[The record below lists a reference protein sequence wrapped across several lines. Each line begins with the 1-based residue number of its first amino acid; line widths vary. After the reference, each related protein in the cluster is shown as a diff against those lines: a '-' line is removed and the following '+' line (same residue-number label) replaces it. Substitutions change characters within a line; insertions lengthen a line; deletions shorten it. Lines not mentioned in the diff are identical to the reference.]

1 MYFNPVVS
9 LNVKLQEVDA
19 PSRTESQIV
28 KGKYSK
34 QHQIFLGDIVK
45 LKDLIFYL
53 IFWFYSLTLRGGCF
67 SGSRPGHLLMRR
79 SMPKYPQAGILSCPP
94 MRSLEYKCSIKRHF
108 GIKKS
113 PWVNEASCVKRFE
126 CLSSAKKHYFQTSP
140 FQISFLP
147 VC

>member
-1 MYFNPVVS
+1 M
-9 LNVKLQEVDA
+9 
-19 PSRTESQIV
+19 
-28 KGKYSK
+28 
-34 QHQIFLGDIVK
+34 
-45 LKDLIFYL
+45 IFYL

-147 VC
+147 VCWINVLEKLCKFLWFRHYTQIFVNIYKRNSA

>member
-1 MYFNPVVS
+1 M
-9 LNVKLQEVDA
+9 
-19 PSRTESQIV
+19 
-28 KGKYSK
+28 
-34 QHQIFLGDIVK
+34 
-45 LKDLIFYL
+45 IFYL
-53 IFWFYSLTLRGGCF
+53 IFWFYSQTLRGGCC
-67 SGSRPGHLLMRR
+67 SGSRPGHLPMRR

-94 MRSLEYKCSIKRHF
+94 IRSLEYKCSIKRHF

-147 VC
+147 VCENVTKCNPLRIPLYLDTILLYALTNPIIKEMHFIRWERF